1 MASPLIKRAIKEGVK
16 LIKRGRKS
24 KRGRPKKKVEVV
36 EKKVVKRE
44 DPTKIKKLK
53 GESDAAFKKRR
64 AAIRKEV
71 RASTKETAKDISIP
85 KTSAGRRDKLG
96 RLLSK
101 HLPPE
106 RKDISKAEFRRLVMS
121 RLIGVDKKGKTKN
134 IGKYAIT
141 PEEIME
147 QWYGR
152 GKKLSKTELDELAAM
167 GMQIKSKGGS
177 LKSKPKARPKP
188 IKPIF
193 FPASKGP
200 YTKPHSFKLD
210 KRKALVPEE
219 EIKHP
224 KPKKFMK
231 SRKKIDPD
239 KFIKKLKTGG
249 AIGVGAALRGYGKG
263 YK

>member
-1 MASPLIKRAIKEGVK
+1 MAGPLIKEGIKAAGK

-44 DPTKIKKLK
+44 DPRKIKKGK
-53 GESDAAFKKRR
+53 GESDAAFKKRK
-64 AAIRKEV
+64 AAINKLIRE
-71 RASTKETAKDISIP
+71 SNKETAKDISIP

-106 RKDISKAEFRRLVMS
+106 RKDISKAAFRRLVKS
-121 RLIGVDKKGKTKN
+121 NLIGVTSKGKTKN

-152 GKKLSKTELDELAAM
+152 YKTLSKDELQELAAK
-167 GMQIKSKGGS
+167 GMQIKSKGG
-177 LKSKPKARPKP
+177 
-188 IKPIF
+188 IV
-193 FPASKGP
+193 
-200 YTKPHSFKLD
+200 
-210 KRKALVPEE
+210 KR
-219 EIKHP
+219 
-224 KPKKFMK
+224 
-231 SRKKIDPD
+231 
-239 KFIKKLKTGG
+239 KTGG
-249 AIGVGAALRGYGKG
+249 AIGVGKALRGYGKG

>member
-1 MASPLIKRAIKEGVK
+1 MPVGKILKAGTKIV
-16 LIKRGRKS
+16 KRGRKS

-85 KTSAGRRDKLG
+85 KTSAGMRDKLG

-101 HLPPE
+101 HIPPE
-106 RKDISKAEFRRLVMS
+106 RKDISKAAFRRLVKS
-121 RLIGVDKKGKTKN
+121 NLIGVTSKGKTKN

-141 PEEIME
+141 PEEIMK

-152 GKKLSKTELDELAAM
+152 GKKLSKQELDELKSM
-167 GMQIKSKGGS
+167 GMQIKSKGG
-177 LKSKPKARPKP
+177 
-188 IKPIF
+188 IV
-193 FPASKGP
+193 
-200 YTKPHSFKLD
+200 
-210 KRKALVPEE
+210 KR
-219 EIKHP
+219 
-224 KPKKFMK
+224 
-231 SRKKIDPD
+231 
-239 KFIKKLKTGG
+239 KTGG
-249 AIGVGAALRGYGKG
+249 AIGVGKALRGFGKG

>member
-1 MASPLIKRAIKEGVK
+1 MAGPLIKAGIKAGAK

-177 LKSKPKARPKP
+177 LRPKAQIPRSQKPQFKPKYSR
-188 IKPIF
+188 
-193 FPASKGP
+193 
-200 YTKPHSFKLD
+200 SFKLD

-219 EIKHP
+219 KIKHP

-249 AIGVGAALRGYGKG
+249 VIGVGAALRGFGKG

>member
-1 MASPLIKRAIKEGVK
+1 MAGPLIKAGIKVV
-16 LIKRGRKS
+16 KRGRKS

-44 DPTKIKKLK
+44 DPRKIKKGK
-53 GESDAAFKKRR
+53 GESDAAFKKRK
-64 AAIRKEV
+64 AAINKLI
-71 RASTKETAKDISIP
+71 RASNKETARDLTPP

-106 RKDISKAEFRRLVMS
+106 RKDISKAAFRRLVKS
-121 RLIGVDKKGKTKN
+121 NLIGVTSKGKTKN

-177 LKSKPKARPKP
+177 LRPKAQIPRSQKPQFKPKYSR
-188 IKPIF
+188 
-193 FPASKGP
+193 
-200 YTKPHSFKLD
+200 SFKLD

-219 EIKHP
+219 KIKHP

-249 AIGVGAALRGYGKG
+249 AIGVGVALRGYGKG

>member
-1 MASPLIKRAIKEGVK
+1 MVLVKGIRKGNIMAIGKILASGVK
-16 LIKRGRKS
+16 ALTKRGRKS

-167 GMQIKSKGGS
+167 GMQIKSKGG
-177 LKSKPKARPKP
+177 
-188 IKPIF
+188 IV
-193 FPASKGP
+193 
-200 YTKPHSFKLD
+200 
-210 KRKALVPEE
+210 KR
-219 EIKHP
+219 
-224 KPKKFMK
+224 
-231 SRKKIDPD
+231 
-239 KFIKKLKTGG
+239 KTGG
-249 AIGVGAALRGYGKG
+249 AIGVGKALRGYGKG

>member
-1 MASPLIKRAIKEGVK
+1 MAGPLIKAGIKVV
-16 LIKRGRKS
+16 KRGRKS